1 METKTRF
8 VLLSENDAEAKNV
21 ESFIRHRLTF
31 HPQSEDE
38 CFTDTLSFTADFGNG
53 IEMDDKLCG
62 VDYESGGD
70 NRPWT
75 EAVLF
80 KNGSEIGHT
89 DPDDKFFTIWEIEDD
104 DIRYRVIV
112 IVPETGTGSFMD
124 MILQMYETNGNLSGE
139 DVEELCIGY
148 LEAFTAMRMT
158 CKEGLQPVMGY
169 TSVELQK
176 VMGFTYEEFNKWVHD
191 RKFLFQI
198 IHDRRRSVGQKIKQH
213 YHGLNTRIRY
223 ALQGKHGPD
232 RLKEREIVLHG
243 QLTKEQTN
251 IMMDCCGRDHGGF
264 IPMMVGIENHSYA
277 DFRIKNLEGLWA
289 YITSIE
295 DVNQAPG
302 KDITPGMFVEKFQ
315 YAARRNWAPVNPDAC
330 GYYPDY
336 KEACIKGA
344 TGKKEKWRGF
354 SAGQI
359 YDLWQEFGDVPMD
372 PITEC
377 IESDWNGFSKGTFRE
392 DIWHWFEDEFE
403 LSVAT
408 NLMGQ

>member
-53 IEMDDKLCG
+53 IEMDVKLCG

-89 DPDDKFFTIWEIEDD
+89 NPDDKFFTIWEIEDD
-104 DIRYRVIV
+104 DIRYRAIP

-124 MILQMYETNGNLSGE
+124 MVLQMYETGEVTRE
-139 DVEELCIGY
+139 DVEELCAGY
-148 LEAFTAMRMT
+148 LDAFCRIGLVRGEASPQAIGFTT
-158 CKEGLQPVMGY
+158 P
-169 TSVELQK
+169 ELQK

-198 IHDRRRSVGQKIKQH
+198 IHDRRRSVGQIAKQP

-243 QLTKEQTN
+243 QLTEEQKN

-344 TGKKEKWRGF
+344 ISKKEKWRGF

-359 YDLWQEFGDVPMD
+359 YDLWQEFGDVPMN